1 MINIFIAHRGLDNH
15 DYKENTINALNWCMD
30 KGYIDG
36 VELDIRITKD
46 KKIVLSHDM
55 VYDFKIIE
63 NTEYKYLKLDLL
75 DEFLKN
81 LKTDKILLIEIK
93 EEKSNSYILLYLYRI
108 LRKYKLNYYIMSFNH
123 DLIYKFK
130 KKYPKY
136 KCGLIVSKTINNKK
150 NISAFDF
157 VAYKYNIYKNIDKL
171 TFVWTINDLKYF
183 LKYKEKNAIIITDKS
198 YLWYNLK

>member
-15 DYKENTINALNWCMD
+15 DYKENTINALNWCID
-30 KGYIDG
+30 KEYIDG
-36 VELDIRITKD
+36 VEFDIRITKD

-55 VYDFKIIE
+55 VYDFKIIG

-75 DEFLKN
+75 DEFLKK
-81 LKTDKILLIEIK
+81 LKTNKILLIEIK
-93 EEKSNSYILLYLYRI
+93 EENQDSNILLYLYKI
-108 LRKYKLNYYIMSFNH
+108 LKKYKLNYYIMSFNYN
-123 DLIYKFK
+123 LIYKFK
-130 KKYPKY
+130 KKFPKY

-150 NISAFDF
+150 NISVFDF
-157 VAYKYNIYKNIDKL
+157 VAYKYNIYKVIDKL
-171 TFVWTINDLKYF
+171 TFVWTINDLKQF